1 MGQNGKKVIGKIEY
15 YSACGSSSY
24 VSYFYDEES
33 YLKAIHGYF
42 LYRCYFSL
50 TQQRKV
56 AKETTTP
63 RIINSCP
70 YTL

>member
-33 YLKAIHGYF
+33 YLKSIQEESYYNIQGFKYTT
-42 LYRCYFSL
+42 LSDD
-50 TQQRKV
+50 
-56 AKETTTP
+56 KELVMKA
-63 RIINSCP
+63 NLM
-70 YTL
+70 YKKGL

>member
-33 YLKAIHGYF
+33 YYNIQGFKYTTLSDDKELVMKANLMYKKG
-42 LYRCYFSL
+42 L
-50 TQQRKV
+50 
-56 AKETTTP
+56 
-63 RIINSCP
+63 
-70 YTL
+70 